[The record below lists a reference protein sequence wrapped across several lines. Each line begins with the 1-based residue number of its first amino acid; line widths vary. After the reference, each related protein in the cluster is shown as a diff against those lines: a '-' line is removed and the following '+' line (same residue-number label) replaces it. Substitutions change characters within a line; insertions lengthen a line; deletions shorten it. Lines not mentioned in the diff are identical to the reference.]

1 MKGGVDACL
10 GDSGGPLFTNFPANG
25 TQYGIVTWGQG
36 CAEPGYP
43 GKRVDF
49 IIILKVNLKKNMFKF
64 FRCVYRSLFIH

>member
-43 GKRVDF
+43 GKRVYF
-49 IIILKVNLKKNMFKF
+49 YNYFKSELEEKY
-64 FRCVYRSLFIH
+64 V